1 MSLEFRLSVGLK
13 RALGGVGLS
22 TVSQAVYRM
31 LSGPL
36 FFLGYLVFGTA
47 GIGKHET

>member
-1 MSLEFRLSVGLK
+1 MSLEFQLSVGLK

-22 TVSQAVYRM
+22 IVSQAVYRM

-36 FFLGYLVFGTA
+36 FFLGYLVFVTV